1 MSSDGRHTG
10 GGTSHQQQQHPVRI
24 GPLLTAVVLT
34 GLLLWMSLR
43 TADVLLLL
51 FLASL
56 LALYLGAVAD
66 FLVRRTEL
74 PRPIAFWLGV
84 ILTLSI
90 GAGIVGLLVPPV
102 IQQTQELLGLIPTT
116 VSSLQKE
123 IASLSA

>member
-1 MSSDGRHTG
+1 MSSDGRHVG
-10 GGTSHQQQQHPVRI
+10 GGTSHQQHPMRI
-24 GPLLTAVVLT
+24 GPILTAVVLT
-34 GLLLWMSLR
+34 GLLLWLSLR

-123 IASLSA
+123 IATLS